1 MCWQSGSR
9 MTGATEAP
17 ASSQNTAL
25 LRNALLWIALA
36 VFYAAAFRPFVAL
49 VHTLKLSV
57 GIHMLTVFAFFV
69 AYGVA
74 GYFCFTGPQW
84 LRQVLVFGALL
95 ANGILL
101 ELLVTSYMYESI
113 LGMFFL
119 GIFSAIGVGFGGLLD
134 KGWAWCRLRLKP
146 QP

>member
-1 MCWQSGSR
+1 MYWQSGSR

-17 ASSQNTAL
+17 ASSRHAAL

-49 VHTLKLSV
+49 VHTLTLS
-57 GIHMLTVFAFFV
+57 GGTRILAGFGFHV

-84 LRQVLVFGALL
+84 LRQLLVFGALL

-119 GIFSAIGVGFGGLLD
+119 GIFSAIGVGLGGLLG
-134 KGWAWCRLRLKP
+134 KGWAWCRLRWKP
-146 QP
+146 QS

>member
-1 MCWQSGSR
+1 
-9 MTGATEAP
+9 MTGATETTAGSRQ
-17 ASSQNTAL
+17 AAL
-25 LRNALLWIALA
+25 LRNALLWVALA

-57 GIHMLTVFAFFV
+57 GVHMLTVFAFFV

-101 ELLVTSYMYESI
+101 ELLVSSYMYESI
-113 LGMFFL
+113 AGMFLF
-119 GIFSAIGVGFGGLLD
+119 GIFAAIGVGLGRLLA
-134 KGWAWCRLRLKP
+134 KGRAWCRLRLKP
-146 QP
+146 QS